1 MRHPLAPIALLALT
15 ACASGPYARPT
26 YSAEVTDGNVL
37 EVTCE
42 THESCVLA
50 AEVSC
55 KRGYQVLKQ
64 GLRRVTYAEGTGT
77 GQLVEDR
84 HEDRGWLRVR
94 CEGRPEVR
102 EARVCGYTC
111 GPQPRDCS
119 RWMTEDGCIK
129 PAYWAS
135 MGVVA
140 SAR

>member
-1 MRHPLAPIALLALT
+1 MHRATTLALLTLT

-26 YSAEVTDGNVL
+26 YSAEVSGHEL

-55 KRGYQVLKQ
+55 KRGYRVLNQ
-64 GLRRVTYAEGTGT
+64 GLQRVTYAEGTGT
-77 GQLVEDR
+77 GELVEQR
-84 HEDRGWLRVR
+84 HTDRGWLRVQCR
-94 CEGRPEVR
+94 EEPVVR
-102 EARVCGYTC
+102 EAQVCGYTC

-119 RWMTEDGCIK
+119 RWMTKDGCIR
-129 PAYWAS
+129 PEYWVS